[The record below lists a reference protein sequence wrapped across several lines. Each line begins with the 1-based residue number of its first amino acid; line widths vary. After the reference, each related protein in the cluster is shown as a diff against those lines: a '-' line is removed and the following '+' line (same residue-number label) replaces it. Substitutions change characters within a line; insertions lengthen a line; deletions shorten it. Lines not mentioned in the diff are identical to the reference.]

1 MMMDDSQLKFLLELL
16 DDENDR
22 SANLVMAEL
31 LRTDQNDLD
40 RCLSS
45 LQKSDN
51 PRLKRRVHQL
61 ESAIR
66 ARKKRTLLEQKL
78 KRPADSR
85 FPLLEAALQFHL
97 AWFDNDKSKT
107 VLAQWNELLTELKV
121 KKGPAPTLRD
131 VADFLK
137 QRGFSA
143 PLNDD
148 LAADFYCFGVVIDE
162 KYGSDILLS
171 LIAVELLRQTGKNAA
186 IVRYA
191 DDYGVSDLN
200 GNWVFPA
207 YDWEFNL
214 QRDPA
219 AQDRDFEQVPDLS
232 VIRFIGAMLFVCA
245 VGSDSF
251 RYVYTISE
259 ILASLCG
266 NHNIP
271 QSLPYP
277 YTIGESLEK

>member
-1 MMMDDSQLKFLLELL
+1 MDDSAFKYFLELL

-31 LRTDQNDLD
+31 LRSDQHELD
-40 RCLSS
+40 QFLST

-66 ARKKRTLLEQKL
+66 ARKKRTLLEQNL
-78 KRPADSR
+78 KRVNDSR

-97 AWFDNDKSKT
+97 AWFDNDKPKT
-107 VLAQWNELLTELKV
+107 VMTQWNELLTGLKME
-121 KKGPAPTLRD
+121 KGLMPSLRD

-137 QRGFSA
+137 KRGFSA

-148 LAADFYCFGVVIDE
+148 LAADFYCFGMVIDE
-162 KYGSDILLS
+162 KYGADVLLS
-171 LIAVELLRQTGKNAA
+171 LIAVELLRQTGTNAA
-186 IVRYA
+186 LIRYA
-191 DDYGVSDLN
+191 DDYGVSDLK

-219 AQDRDFEQVPDLS
+219 TADHDFEQVPDLN

-251 RYVYTISE
+251 RYIYTISE
-259 ILASLCG
+259 TLASLCG
-266 NHNIP
+266 NHTIP

-277 YTIGESLEK
+277 YTMGERLKK